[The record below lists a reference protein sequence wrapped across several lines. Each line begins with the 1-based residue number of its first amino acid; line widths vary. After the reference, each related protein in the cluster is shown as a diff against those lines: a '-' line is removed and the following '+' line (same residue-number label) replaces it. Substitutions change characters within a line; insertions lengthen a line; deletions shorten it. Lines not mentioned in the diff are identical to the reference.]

1 MSQLDETPRDVGED
15 RAGHTGSGSV
25 SRRRIVAAGIVGV
38 LGTAAV
44 ASPAEATGAEGVGFG
59 RPGTTVVEF
68 RGRIEQSGSSG
79 QLFTS
84 YGYLTRLVDVSTSA
98 LFDGPTPS
106 AGTALLTAYA
116 SGDLVARILDVSV
129 HSLDIAG
136 TLTVYQRQHG
146 GADFANPSS
155 FRMGTAVARYDLTLQ
170 DVLAVFA
177 AGQGIPTLTGDM
189 VQTAAQALSGSLAG
203 RTLGH
208 QGTRLRMFATGLG
221 KLVDPVTLN
230 AQLEIA
236 GNWVT
241 E

>member
-1 MSQLDETPRDVGED
+1 MSQLDETPRDVGD
-15 RAGHTGSGSV
+15 GRAQHTGRGV
-25 SRRRIVAAGIVGV
+25 SRRQIVAAGVVGG
-38 LGTAAV
+38 LGAAAV
-44 ASPAEATGAEGVGFG
+44 ASPAEATEGEGVGLG
-59 RPGTTVVEF
+59 PQGTTVVEF
-68 RGRIEQSGSSG
+68 RGRIDQSGSSG

-84 YGYLTRLVDVSTSA
+84 YGYLTRLVHAPASA

-106 AGTALLTAYA
+106 AATALLTAYA
-116 SGDLVARILDVSV
+116 SGDLRARILDVSV
-129 HSLDIAG
+129 HSLDIVG
-136 TLTVYQRQHG
+136 TLTVYQRPHG
-146 GADFANPSS
+146 GADFSDPSS
-155 FRMGTAVARYDLTLQ
+155 FTVGTAVARYDLTLQ

-189 VQTAAQALSGSLAG
+189 VQTATRALSGSLAG
-203 RTLGH
+203 QTIGRR
-208 QGTRLRMFATGLG
+208 GTRLRMFATGLG

>member
-1 MSQLDETPRDVGED
+1 MSQLDETPRDVGD
-15 RAGHTGSGSV
+15 DGADHIGRGV
-25 SRRRIVAAGIVGV
+25 SRRRIVAAGIVGA
-38 LGTAAV
+38 LGTAAA
-44 ASPAEATGAEGVGFG
+44 ASPAEATEGEGVGFG

-68 RGRIEQSGSSG
+68 RGRIDQSGSSG

-84 YGYLTRLVDVSTSA
+84 YGYLTRLVGAPTSA

-106 AGTALLTAYA
+106 AATALLTAYA

-129 HSLDIAG
+129 HSLDIVG

-146 GADFANPSS
+146 GADFAELSS
-155 FRMGTAVARYDLTLQ
+155 FAVGTAVARYDLTLQ

-189 VQTAAQALSGSLAG
+189 VQTAASKLSGSLAG
-203 RTLGH
+203 RTIGRR
-208 QGTRLRMFATGLG
+208 GSRLRMFATGLA